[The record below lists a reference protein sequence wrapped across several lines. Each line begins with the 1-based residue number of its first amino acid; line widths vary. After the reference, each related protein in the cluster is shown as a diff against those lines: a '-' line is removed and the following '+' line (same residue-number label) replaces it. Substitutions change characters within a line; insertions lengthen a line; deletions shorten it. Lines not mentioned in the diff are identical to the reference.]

1 MNSKDLRKT
10 KRGVV
15 IAAVA
20 GLLSVGTAIASG
32 KVEVM
37 HWWTS
42 GGEANALNVLK
53 EALNS
58 QSIAWEDSAVAGG
71 SGTNALQVLQARVAS
86 GNPPA
91 AMQMHGEQIKTYA
104 DEGLLGDLSEIA
116 TAQNWDVVMA
126 PELQRFAKH
135 DGVYVGVPFN
145 EHRHNW

>member
-91 AMQMHGEQIKTYA
+91 AMH
-104 DEGLLGDLSEIA
+104 L
-116 TAQNWDVVMA
+116 
-126 PELQRFAKH
+126 H
-135 DGVYVGVPFN
+135 
-145 EHRHNW
+145 